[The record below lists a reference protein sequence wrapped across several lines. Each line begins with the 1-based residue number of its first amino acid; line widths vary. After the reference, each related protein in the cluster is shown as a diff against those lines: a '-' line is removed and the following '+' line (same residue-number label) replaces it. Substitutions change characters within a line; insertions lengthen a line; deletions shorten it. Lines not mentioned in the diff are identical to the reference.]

1 MSNEKI
7 LDKISNL
14 MKRAR
19 EADDAEGEA
28 SILLAQKLMVKH
40 NVSLSDVELFE
51 SKSEV
56 NASSVQFGRLLWW
69 QRILAANLAD
79 QFRCRSVL
87 SGTNKVVFYGLND
100 DAQIASE
107 VYEGAIMHIKY
118 RRSKMSY
125 ATKSEKNSYIKGFIY
140 GLINRLEEQRMSM
153 VAETTELMVLVPQEV
168 NDHVDDLTNGRQAS
182 IAYPDDL
189 DVEHYLKGMADGV
202 RAEIMTSKII
212 S

>member
-1 MSNEKI
+1 MKNDKI

-40 NVSLSDVELFE
+40 NVSLSDVELFD

-69 QRILAANLAD
+69 QRMLAASLAE
-79 QFRCRSVL
+79 QFRCKSVL
-87 SGTNKVVFYGLND
+87 SGRNEIVFYGMND
-100 DAQIASE
+100 DAKIASE

-118 RRSKMSY
+118 RRSKMTY
-125 ATKSEKNSYIKGFIY
+125 ATKAEKTSYIKGFIC
-140 GLINRLEEQRMSM
+140 GLIDRLEEQRKSL
-153 VAETTELMVLVPQEV
+153 VSESTELMVLVPQEV
-168 NDHVDDLTNGRQAS
+168 NDHVAKITEGRQS
-182 IAYPDDL
+182 RISVPDDL
-189 DVEHYLKGMADGV
+189 DVEHYLYGIKDGS
-202 RAEIMTSKII
+202 RAEIVTSRII

>member
-40 NVSLSDVELFE
+40 NVSLSDVELFD

-56 NASSVQFGRLLWW
+56 NSSSIQFGRILWW
-69 QRILAANLAD
+69 QRILAASLAD
-79 QFRCRSVL
+79 QFRCKSVL
-87 SGTNKVVFYGLND
+87 SGTKKVVFYGMND
-100 DAQIASE
+100 DAKIASE

-118 RRSKMSY
+118 RRSKMTY
-125 ATKSEKNSYIKGFIY
+125 ATKAEKTSYIKGFIC
-140 GLINRLEEQRMSM
+140 GLIDRLEEENHQS
-153 VAETTELMVLVPQEV
+153 LNLP
-168 NDHVDDLTNGRQAS
+168 S
-182 IAYPDDL
+182 
-189 DVEHYLKGMADGV
+189 
-202 RAEIMTSKII
+202 
-212 S
+212 

>member
-1 MSNEKI
+1 MKNDKI

-40 NVSLSDVELFE
+40 NVSLSDVELFD

-69 QRILAANLAD
+69 QRMLAASLAE

-87 SGTNKVVFYGLND
+87 SGKNKVVFYGMND
-100 DAQIASE
+100 DARIASE

-125 ATKSEKNSYIKGFIY
+125 ATKSEKNSYIKGFIC
-140 GLINRLEEQRMSM
+140 GLIDRLEEQRKSL
-153 VAETTELMVLVPQEV
+153 VSESTELMVLVPQEV
-168 NDHVDDLTNGRQAS
+168 NDHVDQITNGSKARIS
-182 IAYPDDL
+182 VPDDL
-189 DVEHYLKGMADGV
+189 DIEHYLKGIKDGS
-202 RAEIMTSKII
+202 RAEIVTSRII